1 MSHVVTETVLIKSLP
16 DLKSAAAALGLV
28 FVEGQTSFK
37 WYGRFVG
44 DTVPDSDPATWGMCD
59 HAIRLSSNRGYE
71 IGVVKVEG
79 GYRLRYDAWCGGYGL
94 EDVAGVKLSRLK
106 SEYSAQVATKQLRR
120 EGYSVARK
128 IVNGK
133 LRLVAVKG

>member
-59 HAIRLSSNRGYE
+59 HAIRLASGTGYE

-79 GYRLRYDAWCGGYGL
+79 GYRLRYDAWQGGYGL
-94 EDVAGVKLSRLK
+94 ENVAGVKLARLK
-106 SEYSAQVATKQLRR
+106 SEYSAQVATRQLKR